1 MATQMATTA
10 AATTAAA
17 EVRGLAAD
25 RRGRAAAVV
34 RTLALHSKVAT
45 VGALVAVA
53 VTLAA
58 VRAPPTMVLG
68 FRVVVGGGFGVCQ
81 LELLSGLG
89 GQERTAVRIPG
100 SGRRSNRWR
109 KRHSRG
115 QR

>member
-68 FRVVVGGGFGVCQ
+68 FRVVVGGGVRG
-81 LELLSGLG
+81 LSTRTTFRARWARADRSTHSR
-89 GQERTAVRIPG
+89 ERTEEQSMAEAP
-100 SGRRSNRWR
+100 
-109 KRHSRG
+109 
-115 QR
+115 